1 MGRYLNLGNS
11 GFQAI
16 RKGLY
21 VDKTDLIEYVNS
33 TLGTKDKLTCVSRP
47 RRFGKSYA
55 TQMLCAYYDK
65 SCDSQ
70 KLFHGLKI
78 SNCRDF
84 ETYLN
89 RYNVIYLDITWFIS
103 TVEDVRDTVKYMQQ
117 EVINELVEAFPA
129 MTSEG
134 RSLPV
139 ALSDI
144 SDASGSRF
152 IIIIDEWDALLYES
166 SKQKMMG

>member
-1 MGRYLNLGNS
+1 MCQPS
-11 GFQAI
+11 ASI
-16 RKGLY
+16 RKIIC
-21 VDKTDLIEYVNS
+21 DTD
-33 TLGTKDKLTCVSRP
+33 
-47 RRFGKSYA
+47 A
-55 TQMLCAYYDK
+55 
-65 SCDSQ
+65 
-70 KLFHGLKI
+70 
-78 SNCRDF
+78 
-84 ETYLN
+84 
-89 RYNVIYLDITWFIS
+89 YLDITWFIS